1 MSTDIYGVLVFQSQ
15 APFRRTP
22 YHNTRDR
29 SIVGCR
35 CVEWGRYCLIR
46 KITIHWGPQAMQ
58 GLHQPMDVFAHDL
71 LFLDP
76 RSLGIG
82 TLLFQLSVFYFGL
95 RMSREWQMAF

>member
-35 CVEWGRYCLIR
+35 CVDWGRYGLIR
-46 KITIHWGPQAMQ
+46 KITIYWGPQAMQ
-58 GLHQPMDVFAHDL
+58 GLHQPMEVVAHFL
-71 LFLDP
+71 HSLDP

-82 TLLFQLSVFYFGL
+82 TLLCQLSFVYFGL